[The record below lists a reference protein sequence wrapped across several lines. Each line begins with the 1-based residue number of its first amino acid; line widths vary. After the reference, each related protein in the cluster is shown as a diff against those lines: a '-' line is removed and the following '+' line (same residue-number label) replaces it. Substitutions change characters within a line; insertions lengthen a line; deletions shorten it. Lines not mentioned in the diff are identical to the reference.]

1 MRRDRRPGRG
11 RKLPAVTSGRHLL
24 HLLAVTAALAL
35 LAGCSDSGP
44 GRPND
49 EASLLL
55 DFTPNAVHA
64 GIFLARSRGFDEA
77 EGVRLEIEP
86 PSDSTDA
93 VKLLSARKVDLA
105 ILDIHDLALAREKG
119 ADLVAVM
126 PIVQRPLASVVAS
139 RDIARPRDLEGK
151 RVGVSGLPSDVAVL
165 RSIVQGD
172 GGDPD
177 KVRMTTIGFTAVPAL
192 LGGKVAAATAFW
204 NAEGVA
210 LRQARGGR
218 AGFKIFKLDDFGAPA
233 YPELVL
239 CVSRATLQDRRP
251 LVRAV
256 TKAIGRGYDETII
269 DPESAVTALLEE
281 QDGLERD
288 AVQRELEAVGPALV
302 AGAGGFGVFSEKNV
316 RAWATWEAEV
326 GITKKPV
333 DVGLAF
339 ALR

>member
-1 MRRDRRPGRG
+1 MTRLPARSLFLAALGAIALFQAGCGGSGGSGRPG
-11 RKLPAVTSGRHLL
+11 
-24 HLLAVTAALAL
+24 
-35 LAGCSDSGP
+35 
-44 GRPND
+44 D

-77 EGVRLEIEP
+77 EGVRLDIEP

-93 VKLLSARKVDLA
+93 VKLLSASRVDLA
-105 ILDIHDLALAREKG
+105 ILDLHDLALAREKG

-126 PIVQRPLASVVAS
+126 PLVQRPLASVVAAP
-139 RDIARPRDLEGK
+139 DIGRPRDLEGK
-151 RVGVSGLPSDVAVL
+151 RVGVSGLPSDTAVL
-165 RSIVQGD
+165 RSIVEGD

-177 KVRMTTIGFTAVPAL
+177 AVRTTTIGFTAVPAL
-192 LGGKVAAATAFW
+192 LSGKVAAATAFW

-210 LRQARGGR
+210 LRTAKPGTR
-218 AGFKIFKLDDFGAPA
+218 IFKLDDFGAPA

-239 CVSRATLQDRRP
+239 CVSRITLQDRRP

-256 TKAIGRGYDETII
+256 ISALRRGYDEALI
-269 DPESAVTALLEE
+269 DPESAVSALLEE
-281 QDGLERD
+281 QDGLDRE
-288 AVQRELEAVGPALV
+288 AVQRELEAVSPALR
-302 AGAGGFGVFSEKNV
+302 AGGFGRFSERNL
-316 RAWATWEAEV
+316 RAWATWEATV
-326 GITKKPV
+326 GITKEPV